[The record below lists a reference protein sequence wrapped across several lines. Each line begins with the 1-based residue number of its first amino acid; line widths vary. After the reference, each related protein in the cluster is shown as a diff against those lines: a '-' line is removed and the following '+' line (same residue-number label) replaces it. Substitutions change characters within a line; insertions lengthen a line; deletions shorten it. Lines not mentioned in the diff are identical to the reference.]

1 MIHHVVLFGVADQAD
16 IEPIL
21 EGLRGLRGQIPTL
34 LDLQCGSKSFDKPNS
49 ADIVLITTH
58 ADAAGLAEYSSHP
71 VHVKFLEWLGPRL
84 SSRTVVDTD
93 NLG

>member
-1 MIHHVVLFGVADQAD
+1 MIHHVVLFGVADKAD

-21 EGLRGLRGQIPTL
+21 EGLRGLRGKIPTL
-34 LDLQCGSKSFDKPNS
+34 LDLQCGSKSVEKPNS
-49 ADIVLITTH
+49 ADIVLITAH
-58 ADAAGLAEYSSHP
+58 ADEAGLAEYVGHP
-71 VHVKFLEWLGPRL
+71 VHQEFLEWLGPRL